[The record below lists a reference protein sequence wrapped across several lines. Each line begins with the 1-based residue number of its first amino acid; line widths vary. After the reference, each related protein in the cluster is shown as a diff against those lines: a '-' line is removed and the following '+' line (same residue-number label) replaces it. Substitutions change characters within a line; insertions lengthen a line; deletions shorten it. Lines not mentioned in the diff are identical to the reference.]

1 VNIFEASYAFSCI
14 EDQAKEAGI
23 AGNQLIIFYMWLA
36 DDRFPGHTFDDAF
49 IGKILKDIKTLAK
62 EFDEWAHK
70 EAMESLKSSL
80 LEPS

>member
-1 VNIFEASYAFSCI
+1 MTIFSVAHGFACI
-14 EDQAKEAGI
+14 EEAAKEAGI
-23 AGNQLIIFYMWLA
+23 AGNQLALFYMWLS

-49 IGKILKDIKTLAK
+49 IRKILTDIKILAK

-80 LEPS
+80 LDPW

>member
-1 VNIFEASYAFSCI
+1 MNIFDASHAFASI
-14 EDQAKEAGI
+14 EGQAKEAGI
-23 AGNQLIIFYMWLA
+23 AGNQLIIFYLWLA

-49 IGKILKDIKTLAK
+49 ISKILTDIKILAK

-80 LEPS
+80 LDPW

>member
-1 VNIFEASYAFSCI
+1 MNIFDASHAFCCI
-14 EDQAKEAGI
+14 EEDAKEAGI

-49 IGKILKDIKTLAK
+49 ITKILNDIKPLAK

-80 LEPS
+80 LDPE